1 MAANSNAG
9 RKKSYN
15 EGQVSK
21 ALADLKMR
29 GLETS
34 VENVTRHMVEEQ
46 HLTSKP
52 RPEGLRQMI
61 QDVQDAEEEQRIL
74 KLIAALPNSATNF
87 IDQAID
93 KARRQLVSG
102 IAESFGE
109 LKEHSALPLQEA
121 QERLQSLRDELRRTR
136 DEQDEFKNRLTAGE
150 ERIAV
155 LETEVQRKDLELG
168 ESEKE
173 IIALRAQL
181 EAKDSVLEMLRPPG
195 CQ

>member
-9 RKKSYN
+9 RKKSYH

-29 GLETS
+29 GLEPS
-34 VENVTRHMVEEQ
+34 IENVTRHMVEEQ

-87 IDQAID
+87 IEQAID
-93 KARRQLVSG
+93 KARRQLVTG

-109 LKEHSALPLQEA
+109 LKEQSALPLQEA
-121 QERLQSLRDELRRTR
+121 QERLQSMRDDLRSAR

-150 ERIAV
+150 QRIAA

-181 EAKDSVLEMLRPPG
+181 EAKDAVLEMLRPPG
-195 CQ
+195 YQ